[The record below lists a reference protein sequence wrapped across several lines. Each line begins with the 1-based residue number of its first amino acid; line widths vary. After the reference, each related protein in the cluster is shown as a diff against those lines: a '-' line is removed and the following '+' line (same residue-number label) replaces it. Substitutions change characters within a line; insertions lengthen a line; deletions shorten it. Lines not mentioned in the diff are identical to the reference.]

1 MRTAVE
7 LHRRR
12 RRSDHQRGQREHRRA
27 AEQKSSRGRST
38 ESSAPP
44 IQCRGSLFTFF
55 YGHPERCVNLN
66 LFTRSESTV
75 SAMDTTGVRHS
86 VCSDSSTHHNTG
98 TQIQHLPLIKHTSL
112 SPRSHRRPPNQPHYV
127 NYEIITDKPP
137 RSPIGG
143 LNTPPRSSH
152 HQMSL
157 SSFLVYRIAR
167 AFSSFN

>member
-1 MRTAVE
+1 MVLTDTHTLHATATRAYPVHQSAE
-7 LHRRR
+7 IVHVAGRWRRLARQVLGR
-12 RRSDHQRGQREHRRA
+12 RVGLGESVPWNERSHV
-27 AEQKSSRGRST
+27 ST
-38 ESSAPP
+38 AT
-44 IQCRGSLFTFF
+44 RNV
-55 YGHPERCVNLN
+55 CVNLN
-66 LFTRSESTV
+66 LFTRSEATV

-112 SPRSHRRPPNQPHYV
+112 SPRSPRRPPNQPHYV

-152 HQMSL
+152 LRCL
-157 SSFLVYRIAR
+157 SRPS
-167 AFSSFN
+167 

>member
-1 MRTAVE
+1 MRSP
-7 LHRRR
+7 R
-12 RRSDHQRGQREHRRA
+12 QREGRLKMHARMPALLGRA
-27 AEQKSSRGRST
+27 LRQAKESPRGD
-38 ESSAPP
+38 SSAHALLALTPSHRTSP
-44 IQCRGSLFTFF
+44 ANK
-55 YGHPERCVNLN
+55 YKPMNLN
-66 LFTRSESTV
+66 LFTRSEATV

-86 VCSDSSTHHNTG
+86 VCSDSSTHHNTD

-152 HQMSL
+152 LRCL
-157 SSFLVYRIAR
+157 SRPS
-167 AFSSFN
+167 